1 MSNFA
6 KLVDDKKINLLG
18 IGEIQKEEL
27 IEIGLKVGLEKVKKK
42 SLEMLRREIEHLGKL
57 ALAGQVFQ
65 ILKGGNFNQ
74 KIPRV
79 HVTATSARGDR
90 LGVLLMY
97 TASMLLK

>member
-65 ILKGGNFNQ
+65 I
-74 KIPRV
+74 
-79 HVTATSARGDR
+79 
-90 LGVLLMY
+90 
-97 TASMLLK
+97 